1 MLQDVQRGA
10 PTEIDAICGAIARA
24 GEKLGVPVPVNRT
37 FWMLVRAQ
45 MEKSNR

>member
-10 PTEIDAICGAIARA
+10 PTEIDAICGAIVKT

-37 FWMLVRAQ
+37 FWKLVEHER
-45 MEKSNR
+45 R